1 MNIFREMFH
10 AVFDIDAYPSF
21 AKNRRGKVFLYALVL
36 TVILFCI
43 TLASIW
49 ISFRQEMG
57 GGISWAYEKYVPDFE
72 LKNGKFSLASPVSV
86 DTQEIYLKID
96 TDSDVFQSLTI
107 DDLDHISQEHEAVVI
122 ADADKMYI
130 SNQMTRTE
138 YEFKNSSGNID
149 KASVKHIVMM
159 SIKVGVV
166 IGFLIMLVSYF
177 IEALIYALVGLVYA
191 KIIGARNL
199 RYGKI
204 FIFAIYGATLGS
216 ILSTLLKAFAMDF
229 PMSSY
234 VFVLITIFFIERA
247 IRAWMKQNTVPEEE
261 VLNTEECNF
270 YGLPK
275 ESNLFEG
282 KEEKSKE
289 DHYYVRNQPDQLK
302 SNDSW
307 IKSDDE
313 RDGQ

>member
-21 AKNRRGKVFLYALVL
+21 AKNRRGKVFLYAFVL

-49 ISFRQEMG
+49 ISFRQEVG
-57 GGISWAYEKYVPDFE
+57 GGISWAYEKYVPNFE
-72 LKNGKFSLASPVSV
+72 LKDGKFSLASPVSV
-86 DTQEIYLKID
+86 DTQDIYLKID
-96 TDSDVFQSLTI
+96 TDSDVFQSLTTA
-107 DDLDHISQEHEAVVI
+107 DLDH
-122 ADADKMYI
+122 
-130 SNQMTRTE
+130 MTRTE

-204 FIFAIYGATLGS
+204 FTFAIYGATLGS
-216 ILSTLLKAFAMDF
+216 ILSTLLKAFEMDF

-234 VFVLITIFFIERA
+234 VFVLITIFFIE
-247 IRAWMKQNTVPEEE
+247 
-261 VLNTEECNF
+261 
-270 YGLPK
+270 PK

-289 DHYYVRNQPDQLK
+289 EHYYVRNQPDQLK
-302 SNDSW
+302 SNDGW
-307 IKSDDE
+307 IESDDE